1 MRIVLNRKNNN
12 IEFTQDNY
20 IEKIIDVCDETLN
33 NNWELIVNDFG
44 DNKDLLLSIEKDSEY
59 DLVDIVTINNKTGE
73 PLDDA
78 IGISISDGSLY
89 EELIRIWNHEDFE
102 LLD

>member
-20 IEKIIDVCDETLN
+20 IEKIIDICDKTLN
-33 NNWELIVNDFG
+33 NNWKLIVNNFG
-44 DNKDLLLSIEKDSEY
+44 NNKDLFLSIEKDSEY
-59 DLVDIVTINNKTGE
+59 DLVDIVTINNTTDE

-78 IGISISDGSLY
+78 IGINISDGSLY
-89 EELIRIWNHEDFE
+89 EELIRIWNHKGFE